1 MKLFVVSRL
10 RHQVS
15 QVLLVLC
22 TTVALSAAFIVAG
35 PATPTAAVVAPALS
49 STVSEATVMSSETPS
64 PAHQTHPHFTATPR
78 ADGRGVPTGG
88 GEAAPVMGVSAVALI
103 LGSAFVMLL
112 ITARRTRHLRR
123 SQKSDH

>member
-1 MKLFVVSRL
+1 MKLFLASTF

-22 TTVALSAAFIVAG
+22 TTVALNAAFIVAG

-49 STVSEATVMSSETPS
+49 SATSEASVVSSETPS

-78 ADGRGVPTGG
+78 AVGRGVPTGG
-88 GEAAPVMGVSAVALI
+88 GEAAPLMGVFAVALI
-103 LGSAFVMLL
+103 LGSAFVMLI

-123 SQKSDH
+123 SQESGR

>member
-1 MKLFVVSRL
+1 MKLFLASTF

-15 QVLLVLC
+15 KVLLVLC

-35 PATPTAAVVAPALS
+35 PATPTAAVVATALS
-49 STVSEATVMSSETPS
+49 SATLKATVASSETPS

-88 GEAAPVMGVSAVALI
+88 GETAPVMGLSVVALI

-123 SQKSDH
+123 SQESDR

>member
-1 MKLFVVSRL
+1 MKLFLASTF

-22 TTVALSAAFIVAG
+22 TTVALNAAFIVAG

-49 STVSEATVMSSETPS
+49 SATSEASVVSSETPS
-64 PAHQTHPHFTATPR
+64 PAHQNHPHFTATPR
-78 ADGRGVPTGG
+78 AVGRGVPTGG
-88 GEAAPVMGVSAVALI
+88 GEAAPLMGVFAVALI
-103 LGSAFVMLL
+103 LGSAFVMLI

-123 SQKSDH
+123 SQESGR